1 MGNKTVG
8 SKTEALERRSLMRR
22 WLPHPLLTCVLILLW
37 MLLLNTFSVGGLVVG
52 VVLGLVIP
60 RITSNFWPERPPVK
74 AYGKALAYLGLVA
87 WDVVVANLHV
97 ARLILFRRTDQLNVR
112 WVTMPLDLRSP
123 EAITVLAG
131 TITMTP
137 GTVSC
142 DLSADGRSLL
152 VHCLDAPDA
161 EEAVRQMKERYEA
174 RLKEIFP

>member
-1 MGNKTVG
+1 MADKAEID
-8 SKTEALERRSLMRR
+8 KRSFLQR
-22 WLPHPLLTCVLILLW
+22 WLPHPLLTVVLIALW
-37 MLLLNTFSVGGLVVG
+37 MLLLNSFSAGGLVMGALLG
-52 VVLGLVIP
+52 VVIP
-60 RITSNFWPERPPVK
+60 IITSNFWPERPPVK
-74 AYGKALAYLGLVA
+74 AYGKAVSYMALVA
-87 WDVVVANLHV
+87 WDVVVANIEV
-97 ARLILFRRTDQLNVR
+97 ARLILFRPVDQLNVR
-112 WVTMPLDLRSP
+112 WVTVPLELRSP

-161 EEAVRQMKERYEA
+161 EEAVRQMKERYES